1 MKRLSKPNRISLG
14 AIGAFTLIELL
25 VVIAIIAILAAMLL
39 PALAKAKA
47 KAKATQCLSNGKQ
60 LGICSRLYTDDYNGY
75 YVAYRVDR
83 AVPNVSYPAFDANNF
98 ICGAVGSVYWPDVFR
113 IFKYSMNSSIYDCPT
128 LLLPKSGNGTGSESQ
143 THSLGIGIN
152 YAEVGDIISSATSQ
166 WNKESAVR
174 HPSSFICFGDAGTPV
189 NNTGW
194 TPSATAPILSDG
206 WYENPS
212 ATNGNCFLRTQGGGS
227 PRVAGTLTQVAVPRH
242 TKRINIVFGDGHS
255 EAVKNSTLGW
265 GIVSDTDPNSLWSP
279 NH

>member
-1 MKRLSKPNRISLG
+1 MKRLSKPNRLRLG
-14 AIGAFTLIELL
+14 AVSAFTLIELL

-39 PALAKAKA
+39 PALTKAKA
-47 KAKATQCLSNGKQ
+47 KAKAIQCLSNGKQ
-60 LGICSRLYTDDYNGY
+60 IGVGSRLYTDDYNGY

-83 AVPNVSYPAFDANNF
+83 TVLNVYPAFNANEF
-98 ICGAVGSVYWPDVFR
+98 ICGAAGSVYWPDTFR
-113 IFKYSMNSSIYDCPT
+113 IYKYLMNNSVYDCPS

-152 YAEVGDIISSATSQ
+152 YTEVGDLITGPTSQ
-166 WNKESAVR
+166 WKKESAVL
-174 HPSSFICFGDAGTPV
+174 HPSSFLCFGDAGTPV

-194 TPSATAPILSDG
+194 TPSATAPLLSDG
-206 WYENPS
+206 WYENLS
-212 ATNGNCFLRTQGGGS
+212 ATNGNCFLRSQGGNS
-227 PRVAGTLTQVAVPRH
+227 PRVAGTLNQVAVPRH
-242 TKRINIVFGDGHS
+242 AKRINVVFGDGHS